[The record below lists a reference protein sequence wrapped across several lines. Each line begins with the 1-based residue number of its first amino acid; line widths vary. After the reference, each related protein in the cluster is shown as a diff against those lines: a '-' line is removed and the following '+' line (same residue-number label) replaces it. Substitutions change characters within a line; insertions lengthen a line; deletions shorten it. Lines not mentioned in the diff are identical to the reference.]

1 MKHIWKVI
9 GIPAAML
16 LTAQAVGAN
25 DGVLTVTQK
34 LLSERLMVEAAQA
47 AIDACAANNIHVHVV
62 IVDTA
67 GLTRLLLIGDG
78 SKANTIDGALRKA
91 YTAAMMGQATATI
104 AERIAANPKM
114 LLPPDSKMLYLAG
127 GIPIRVGPDLL
138 GAIAVGGGTPEQDA
152 PCAQAGLDKIQYA
165 LH

>member
-1 MKHIWKVI
+1 MKHLRK
-9 GIPAAML
+9 ML
-16 LTAQAVGAN
+16 WVPTALLLIAQATAS

-67 GLTRLLLIGDG
+67 GNTRLLIVGDG
-78 SKANTIDGALRKA
+78 SKANTVDGARRKA
-91 YTAAMMGQATATI
+91 YTAAMMGQPTATI

-114 LLPPDSKMLYLAG
+114 LVPPDPMLLFLAG
-127 GIPIRVGPDLL
+127 GIPIRVGSEVI
-138 GAIAVGGGTPEQDA
+138 GGFAVGGGTPEQDA
-152 PCAQAGLDKIQYA
+152 PCAQAGLDKIQSE

>member
-1 MKHIWKVI
+1 MKSLLKLI
-9 GIPAAML
+9 GLPAAML
-16 LTAQAVGAN
+16 MATQAVGAN

-34 LLSERLMVEAAQA
+34 LLSEHLMVEAAQA
-47 AIDACAANNIHVHVV
+47 AIDSCAANNVHVHVV

-91 YTAAMMGQATATI
+91 YTAAMMGQATAAL
-104 AERIAANPKM
+104 AEKIAANPKM
-114 LLPPDSKMLYLAG
+114 LLPPDPKMLYLPG
-127 GIPIRVGPDLL
+127 GIPIRVGSDLL